1 MPAQAALTIG
11 IDCRFIHDRLDGIGR
26 YISQLVAGL
35 CAVEGGHRIVAFV
48 DAGRRLPDA
57 IAPASAKLHSHAIPI
72 PVFHPRGL
80 WAWRSILREQP
91 IDLFH
96 APYHVWAPAQLP
108 CPMITTVH
116 DLIFDRYP
124 QYMPHG
130 YTWPAYKIMSA
141 HAISHSSHI
150 LTVSQATQRDIA
162 RFHRADARKITV
174 TPLGADARFTSAI
187 DARRREQVRERYRL
201 PKAYALAFGTRR
213 LHKNTRRLIEAFA
226 RIAHDVPHTLVLVGS
241 AKAAERWPSPAL
253 AALRRSGRLIEL
265 EYIAD
270 ADLPA
275 LYALAD
281 LFVQPSIIEGFGL
294 PVIEAMACGCPVACS
309 NTSSLPEVAGD
320 AALLFDPF
328 STQDLAAAL
337 GRALS
342 SFDLRRELSQRG
354 LRRAGMFMWERALA
368 ETLSVYR
375 ACATNCR
382 GVL

>member
-1 MPAQAALTIG
+1 MAAQATLTIG
-11 IDCRFIHDRLDGIGR
+11 IDCRCIHDRRDGIAR

-35 CAVEGGHRIVAFV
+35 CAAEGDHRIVAFV
-48 DAGRRLPDA
+48 DAARRLPDA
-57 IAPASAKLHSHAIPI
+57 IASASAKLRSHAIPI

-96 APYHVWAPAQLP
+96 APYHVWAPARLP

-116 DLIFDRYP
+116 DLIYDRYP

-141 HAISHSSHI
+141 HAVSHSSHI
-150 LTVSQATQRDIA
+150 LTVSQATKRDIV

-174 TPLGADARFTSAI
+174 TPLGVDARFTPAI

-201 PKAYALAFGTRR
+201 PKAYTLALGARR
-213 LHKNTRRLIEAFA
+213 LHKNTRRLMGAFTK
-226 RIAHDVPHTLVLVGS
+226 IAHDVPHTLVLVGS

-253 AALRRSGRLIEL
+253 AALRRDGRLIEL
-265 EYIAD
+265 EYVAD

-281 LFVQPSIIEGFGL
+281 LFVQPSMIEGFGL
-294 PVIEAMACGCPVACS
+294 PVIEAMACGCPVVCS

-320 AALLFDPF
+320 AALLFDPS
-328 STQDLAAAL
+328 STHDLAATL
-337 GRALS
+337 LRALS
-342 SFDLRRELSQRG
+342 SVGLRQELAQRG
-354 LRRAGMFMWERALA
+354 RRRAAIFTWERAIA

-375 ACATNCR
+375 SCAAS
-382 GVL
+382 